1 MPINSSR
8 AGKRITIVGIVAIVI
23 VIMLIINIV
32 IIIIIIIIIV
42 LMIID
47 VVVVT
52 FTITKVNTTRALC
65 CLLTIAQNNLQGS
78 AAGC

>member
-1 MPINSSR
+1 VPINSSR

-32 IIIIIIIIIV
+32 IIIIIIIIV
-42 LMIID
+42 LMIVD

-52 FTITKVNTTRALC
+52 FTIN
-65 CLLTIAQNNLQGS
+65 QGEHHKGPMLPIDNS
-78 AAGC
+78 PE